1 VQGSTERKIQAG
13 FAIALA
19 CLALIGAVAY
29 VSILRART
37 DSSWVTRT
45 HEVITSLESLL
56 ATLSDA
62 ESGQRGYIITGDES
76 YLAPYLR
83 AADARDTAVQRL
95 HELLADS
102 PSQQQHLDEL
112 TPLAVRRFDI
122 LRNIIE
128 IRRAQGFEAA
138 QQQVLAGEGKRVH
151 DEIRAR
157 VGALITAEQ
166 VMLQER
172 QARAASSSRR
182 ARMVILGGG
191 LFAFVVIS
199 MAVIRIRRDFA
210 GRQRAEAELER
221 FFSLSLDF
229 LCIASAD
236 GYFKRV
242 SPAVTDVLGWTVQEF
257 LAKPFLDFVH
267 PDDHAATLR
276 EVERQIIQR
285 EKVLHFENRY
295 RHKDGSWRVLSWRSM
310 PQPDGLMYATARDV
324 TELRKS
330 QEAMIDLNDQL
341 EARVEERTAEL
352 AQANESLLRSER
364 RFRALIEHGS
374 DGIVLIAPDNRILY
388 VSPTVTKVE
397 GYTPAELLN
406 RFGTEHTHPDDLP
419 LVQQVVAKLMANP
432 GMPVPVLWRRRSKS
446 GEWLWLEGTATNLI
460 QDPAVGAIVTNYRDV
475 TERKASEAKLRAQL
489 SQLALLS
496 HITRAIG
503 ERQDVGSICQI
514 VVSTIEAHLPVDFSC
529 ICLYQ
534 PVDSRLEVTSV
545 GAWSGA
551 LAVQLGLTPGAHI
564 VIDSNGLSQCVR
576 GRLVYEPD
584 LAKVPFPF
592 AQRLS
597 ASGLCAMVAA
607 PLLVESQVFGVL
619 ITGRREVDS
628 FNSTECEFLRQLSEH
643 VALAAHQ
650 AQLYEALQRAYDDLR
665 TTQQAVMQQERLLA
679 LGQMA
684 SGIAH
689 DINNAIS
696 PVALYTESLLEKEP
710 SLSARART
718 YLETIQRAIDDV
730 AQTVARMREFYRQRE
745 PQVAL
750 ANVNLNVIVNQVI
763 DITRARWSDMAQQR
777 GISIDVRAEL
787 APDLPPIQAAES
799 EIREALV
806 NLVFNAVDAMPNG
819 GPLTLR
825 TRVARREGARAEEVQ
840 VEVIDTG
847 VGMDE
852 LTRRR
857 CLEPFFTTKGER
869 GTGLGLAMVYGSMQR
884 HGADIE
890 IDSAVGKGTT
900 VRLCFAVA
908 SNALAG
914 TPERRKDARVPVP
927 RRILIVDDDPVILKS
942 LHDTLAADGHTVAT
956 ANGGQAGIEAFVA
969 AKERGEAFPVVITD
983 LGMPHVDGR
992 KVSAA
997 IKAAAPA
1004 TLVLMLTG
1012 WGQRLTAE
1020 GDIPEHVDRVLN
1032 KPPKLREL
1040 REALAVEL
1048 PA

>member
-1 VQGSTERKIQAG
+1 MERATERKVQAG

-19 CLALIGAVAY
+19 SLALIGAVAY
-29 VSILRART
+29 YSIVRARE
-37 DSSWVTRT
+37 DSTWVTRT
-45 HEVITSLESLL
+45 HDVVNGLESLL

-76 YLAPYLR
+76 YLEPYTRAVEVRDAELR
-83 AADARDTAVQRL
+83 RL
-95 HELLADS
+95 HDLLEDT
-102 PSQQQHLDEL
+102 PGQQQQFDEL
-112 TPLAVRRFDI
+112 APLVVRRFDI
-122 LRNIIE
+122 LRSIIQV
-128 IRRAQGFEAA
+128 RRTQGFEAA
-138 QQQVLAGEGKRVH
+138 HELVLAGEGKRIH
-151 DEIRAR
+151 DQIRGL
-157 VGALITAEQ
+157 VGALIGAEQ

-172 QARAASSSRR
+172 QVRAASSSRR
-182 ARMVILGGG
+182 ARIIILGGG
-191 LFAFVVIS
+191 LFAFVVIGT
-199 MAVIRIRRDFA
+199 AIVQIRRDIA

-242 SPAVTDVLGWTVQEF
+242 SPAVTDVLGWTVEEF
-257 LAKPFLDFVH
+257 LSRPFLQFVH

-276 EVERQIIQR
+276 EVERQTIAN

-295 RHKDGSWRVLSWRSM
+295 RHKDGSWRVLAWRSM

-324 TELRKS
+324 TELKKS
-330 QEAMIDLNDQL
+330 QQAMLDLNDQL

-352 AQANESLLRSER
+352 AQANESLQRSER
-364 RFRALIEHGS
+364 RFRALIEHGT
-374 DGIVLIAPDNRILY
+374 DGIVLIDPDNRIRY
-388 VSPTVTKVE
+388 VSPTVERVE
-397 GYTPAELLN
+397 GYTPADLLG

-419 LVQQVVAKLMANP
+419 LVQEVVGQLMANP
-432 GMPVPVLWRRRSKS
+432 GRAVPVLWRRRSRS

-460 QDPAVGAIVTNYRDV
+460 HDPAVGAIVTNYRNV
-475 TERKASEAKLRAQL
+475 TERKASEAKLQAQL
-489 SQLALLS
+489 SQLSLLS
-496 HITRAIG
+496 EITRAIG
-503 ERQDVGSICQI
+503 DRLDVRSIFQI
-514 VVSTIEAHLPVDFSC
+514 VVRTIEEHLPVDFAC

-534 PVDSRLEVTSV
+534 PTDSRLEVTSV
-545 GAWSGA
+545 GATSIA
-551 LAVQLGLTPGAHI
+551 LAGKLGMAPGEHI

-584 LAKVPFPF
+584 LSKVPFPF

-597 ASGLCAMVAA
+597 GGGLGAMVAA

-619 ITGRREVDS
+619 ITGRRQIES
-628 FNSTECEFLRQLSEH
+628 FSSSECEFLRQLSEH

-665 TTQQAVMQQERLLA
+665 ATQQAVMQQERLLA

-710 SLSARART
+710 SLSPRART

-745 PQVAL
+745 PQVTL
-750 ANVNLNVIVNQVI
+750 VNVDLNVIVRQVME
-763 DITRARWSDMAQQR
+763 ITRARWSDMAQQR
-777 GISIDVRAEL
+777 GVSIDVKVDL
-787 APDLPPIQAAES
+787 APNLPPIQAAES

-819 GPLTLR
+819 GPLILR
-825 TRVARREGARAEEVQ
+825 TGAGRSVQ
-840 VEVIDTG
+840 IEVIDSG

-900 VRLCFAVA
+900 VRMIFPAA
-908 SNALAG
+908 PDGQAAA
-914 TPERRKDARVPVP
+914 PAARAQAKLPAP

-942 LHDTLAADGHTVAT
+942 LHDTLAADGHAVTT
-956 ANGGQAGIEAFVA
+956 ANGGQAGIDAFVA
-969 AKERGEAFPVVITD
+969 AKERGECFPVVITD

-997 IKAAAPA
+997 IKAAAPT

-1012 WGQRLTAE
+1012 WGQRLVAE
-1020 GDIPEHVDRVLN
+1020 GDVPEHVDRLLN

-1040 REALAVEL
+1040 REALAG
-1048 PA
+1048 A

>member
-1 VQGSTERKIQAG
+1 MERATERKAQAG

-29 VSILRART
+29 LSILRARA
-37 DSSWVTRT
+37 DAEWVTRT
-45 HEVITSLESLL
+45 HEIVNGLEALL
-56 ATLSDA
+56 ATLADA
-62 ESGQRGYIITGDES
+62 ESGQRGYIITGEES
-76 YLAPYLR
+76 YLQPYAQAVASR
-83 AADARDTAVQRL
+83 DAELKRL
-95 HELLADS
+95 HDLLEAS
-102 PSQQQHLDEL
+102 PAQQAQLDEL
-112 TPLAVRRFDI
+112 APLVTRRFDI

-128 IRRAQGFEAA
+128 VRRAQGFEAA
-138 QQQVLAGEGKRVH
+138 QQLVLAGEGKRIH
-151 DEIRAR
+151 DQIRAH
-157 VGALITAEQ
+157 VGALINVEQ
-166 VMLQER
+166 VMLHER
-172 QARAASSSRR
+172 QTRAASSSRR
-182 ARMVILGGG
+182 ARMVLLGGG
-191 LFAFVVIS
+191 LFCFVVIG
-199 MAVIRIRRDFA
+199 MAVIQIRRDIA

-242 SPAVTDVLGWTVQEF
+242 SPAVTDVLGWTIKEF
-257 LAKPFLDFVH
+257 LSRPFLDFVH

-276 EVERQIIQR
+276 EVERQTVAG

-295 RHKDGSWRVLSWRSM
+295 RHKDGNWRVLSWRSM

-324 TELRKS
+324 TELKNS
-330 QEAMIDLNDQL
+330 QEAMLDLNDQL

-374 DGIVLIAPDNRILY
+374 DGIVLIDPDNRIRY

-397 GYTPAELLN
+397 GYTPEELVG

-419 LVQQVVAKLMANP
+419 LVQEVVGKLMANP

-446 GEWLWLEGTATNLI
+446 GEWLWLEGTATNLLH
-460 QDPAVGAIVTNYRDV
+460 DPAVGAIVTNYRNV
-475 TERKASEAKLRAQL
+475 TGRKASEAKLQTQLAQL
-489 SQLALLS
+489 SLLS
-496 HITRAIG
+496 EITRAIG
-503 ERQDVGSICQI
+503 DRLDVRSIFQI
-514 VVSTIEAHLPVDFSC
+514 VVRTVEEHLPVEFAC
-529 ICLYQ
+529 LCLYQ
-534 PVDSRLEVTSV
+534 AADSRLEVTSV
-545 GAWSGA
+545 GATSVA
-551 LAVQLGLTPGAHI
+551 LASQLGLAPGEHV
-564 VIDSNGLSQCVR
+564 VIDANGLSQCVR

-592 AQRLS
+592 AQRL
-597 ASGLCAMVAA
+597 ASGGLCAMVAA

-619 ITGRREVDS
+619 ITGRRQVES
-628 FNSTECEFLRQLSEH
+628 FSSSECEFLRQLSEH
-643 VALAAHQ
+643 VALAAHE

-665 TTQQAVMQQERLLA
+665 ATQQAVMQQERLLA

-710 SLSARART
+710 GLSPRART

-745 PQVAL
+745 PQATLV
-750 ANVNLNVIVNQVI
+750 NVDLNVIVRQVI

-777 GISIDVRAEL
+777 GVSIDMKADL
-787 APDLPPIQAAES
+787 SPNLPPIQAAES

-825 TRVARREGARAEEVQ
+825 TRLGKGVEI
-840 VEVIDTG
+840 EVIDSG

-900 VRLCFAVA
+900 VRLCFPAALGAV
-908 SNALAG
+908 AG
-914 TPERRKDARVPVP
+914 TPVTRKETKLPAP

-942 LHDTLAADGHTVAT
+942 LHDTLAADGHTVTT

-969 AKERGEAFPVVITD
+969 AKARGESFPVVITD

-1012 WGQRLTAE
+1012 WGQRLVAE

-1040 REALAVEL
+1040 REALIVT